1 MFSCSKHAR
10 QRLNS
15 QALMFMNLFV
25 NKNKSANVSDDLDY
39 LHETST
45 GGEEGGRMSLL
56 ISKNE

>member
-45 GGEEGGRMSLL
+45 GGEEGGENV
-56 ISKNE
+56 IIN